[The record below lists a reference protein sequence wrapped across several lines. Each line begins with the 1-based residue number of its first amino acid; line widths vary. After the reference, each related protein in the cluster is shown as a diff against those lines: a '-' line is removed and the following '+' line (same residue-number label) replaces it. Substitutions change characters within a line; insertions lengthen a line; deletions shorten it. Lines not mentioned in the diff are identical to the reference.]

1 MTNSKWK
8 LIVLFVICVSVGC
21 ASKTQEKLNTEFEL
35 LVTDEILEIPIDSAT
50 SNISP
55 YLYSYLDQNG
65 GENDLLFSVN
75 IFNNSLEIYSTKKA
89 SLLKTLTFE
98 REGAEGVGNLSSVFV
113 QNLDS
118 IFLFNSAGAV
128 YFMVNLEN
136 DSLSKYR
143 FKEPLGYS
151 VPMISSTKFSSIPF
165 IHKGSF
171 FFKALPPGSYTTKS
185 NEELATT
192 NLGYSV
198 DLKTGESKKHP
209 FFYPSDYWADF
220 KKHFEFSM
228 ANDEN
233 RIVYSFFGD
242 HNIYAAELENGPS
255 IKKEAKSKFFKDE
268 FERLPLEG
276 TAMDRG
282 RYFTTSQHYGAL
294 IFDPIRRVYY
304 RFCFPELENID
315 PSQYRDLA
323 VYPKSFAIMVLNE
336 QLEVITEKLFENQA
350 YLPNNAFVGREG
362 LYISMNHPENEV
374 NKEDY
379 FSFKLLKLEEIK
391 D

>member
-1 MTNSKWK
+1 MTNSKS
-8 LIVLFVICVSVGC
+8 IVLTLFVICASFGCVSNY
-21 ASKTQEKLNTEFEL
+21 KEKLSPQFEL
-35 LVTDEILEIPIDSAT
+35 LVAEEILEIPIDSAT

-55 YLYSYLDQNG
+55 YLYSYLDKNT
-65 GENDLLFSVN
+65 GENDLHFSVN
-75 IFNNSLEIYSTKKA
+75 MFNNSLEIYSTKKA

-98 REGAEGVGNLSSVFV
+98 REGSEGVGNLNGVFV

-118 IFLFNSAGAV
+118 IFLFNSDGAS
-128 YFMVNLEN
+128 YFMINIQNGDLI
-136 DSLSKYR
+136 KHG

-151 VPMISSTKFSSIPF
+151 VPTISSTKFSSIPF

-171 FFKALPPGSYTTKS
+171 FFKALPPGSYSTKS
-185 NEELATT
+185 NEELAAT

-198 DLKTGESKKHP
+198 DLKTGESTELP
-209 FFYPSDYWADF
+209 FFYPLDYWADF
-220 KKHFEFSM
+220 IKHYEFSM

-242 HNIYAAELENGPS
+242 HNIYAVELENGQT
-255 IKKEAKSKFFKDE
+255 IKKVAKSKFLKDE

-282 RYFTTSQHYGAL
+282 RYFTTSQHYGTL

-315 PSQYRDLA
+315 PSQYRDL
-323 VYPKSFAIMVLNE
+323 VFYPKSFSIMVLNE

-350 YLPNNAFVGREG
+350 YLPNNAFVSREG
-362 LYISMNHPENEV
+362 LYISMNHPENEA

-379 FSFKLLKLEEIK
+379 LSFKLLKLAEVK

>member
-1 MTNSKWK
+1 MT
-8 LIVLFVICVSVGC
+8 LRVLFCFVIILNLGCVS
-21 ASKTQEKLNTEFEL
+21 KTNEELNLAKKLVLIES
-35 LVTDEILEIPIDSAT
+35 DEILEIPIDSVT

-55 YLYSYLDQNG
+55 YLYSYLDKNT

-75 IFNNSLEIYSTKKA
+75 TFNNSLEIYSTKKA
-89 SLLKTLTFE
+89 TLLKTLTFE
-98 REGAEGVGNLSSVFV
+98 REGPKGVGNLNGVFV

-118 IFLFNSAGAV
+118 IFLFNSDGAS
-128 YFMVNLEN
+128 YCMINIQN
-136 DSLSKYR
+136 DALIKHR

-171 FFKALPPGSYTTKS
+171 FFKALPPGSYSTKS
-185 NEELATT
+185 NEELAAT
-192 NLGYSV
+192 NLGYRV
-198 DLKTGESKKHP
+198 DLKTGESTELP
-209 FFYPSDYWADF
+209 FFYPLDYWADF

-242 HNIYAAELENGPS
+242 HNIYAAELENEQT
-255 IKKEAKSKFFKDE
+255 IKKVAKSKFFKDE

-282 RYFTTSQHYGAL
+282 RYFTTSQHYGRL

-323 VYPKSFAIMVLNE
+323 VYPK
-336 QLEVITEKLFENQA
+336 
-350 YLPNNAFVGREG
+350 
-362 LYISMNHPENEV
+362 
-374 NKEDY
+374 
-379 FSFKLLKLEEIK
+379 
-391 D
+391 